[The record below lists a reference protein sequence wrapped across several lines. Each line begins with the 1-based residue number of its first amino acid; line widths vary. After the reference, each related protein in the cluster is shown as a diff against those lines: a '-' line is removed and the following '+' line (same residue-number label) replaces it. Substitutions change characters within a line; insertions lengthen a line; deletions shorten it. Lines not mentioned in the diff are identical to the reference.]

1 MASWPSS
8 LPEDLLI
15 DGYSETLPDTTIR
28 SNMEVGPAKVR
39 RRISYNVTPVEGRIF
54 VSTNQVASFTA
65 FYNDDLGGGSLAFS
79 MTHPRTD
86 VMSNFRFT
94 SSPKITAD
102 NSSNYWF
109 IDLNL
114 EIIP

>member
-54 VSTNQVASFTA
+54 VSTDQAATLA
-65 FYNDDLGGGSLAFS
+65 TFYNDTLGGGSLAFS
-79 MTHPRTD
+79 MTHPRTN
-86 VMSNFRFT
+86 VISSFRFT